1 MQFVSARVFMGGIG
15 GLSLTLCAPSLLTAQ
30 VKAAGAKLPTAVS
43 VPFVGCESDG
53 QVGPL
58 DAPASKHQNVS
69 VTSRA
74 AQRLAFYQAETGFG
88 VLAPRGW
95 YCFGVY
101 GSGGDAIYVS
111 PRPLSSSEFFSPNW
125 KGLMGPAV
133 RFGRSYGETSGRFNV
148 AEIIARVFP
157 AHKAFV
163 AGVAA
168 LFDEP
173 GSEYP
178 SGPYPT
184 DRLNYRSDEIVEY
197 QTPPNAEG
205 LGTRFPLKT
214 GALPTS
220 GVAIL
225 IEEDPRFGENPDVL
239 LLSVRL
245 PPDLVALAPIIVR
258 QAEREARRNSGN

>member
-1 MQFVSARVFMGGIG
+1 MAFNEHGYVDFRIGVGRPNGPSGAGPHRTSRLLGFQSGYGSRSKLRLVQFVSARVFTGGIG

-74 AQRLAFYQAETGFG
+74 AQRLAFYKAETGFG

-111 PRPLSSSEFFSPNW
+111 PQPISWSEFFSPNW

-133 RFGRSYGETSGRFNV
+133 RFGRSYGETSGRFTV

-178 SGPYPT
+178 SGPYP
-184 DRLNYRSDEIVEY
+184 
-197 QTPPNAEG
+197 QTG
-205 LGTRFPLKT
+205 
-214 GALPTS
+214 
-220 GVAIL
+220 
-225 IEEDPRFGENPDVL
+225 
-239 LLSVRL
+239 
-245 PPDLVALAPIIVR
+245 
-258 QAEREARRNSGN
+258 